1 VRPKEL
7 EHHGYTMQVA
17 RETFIDDG
25 SLEEYSNHESSMKEI
40 DFVWLPHD
48 NGNRMRGKARSTG
61 EQRTV

>member
-1 VRPKEL
+1 
-7 EHHGYTMQVA
+7 MQVA